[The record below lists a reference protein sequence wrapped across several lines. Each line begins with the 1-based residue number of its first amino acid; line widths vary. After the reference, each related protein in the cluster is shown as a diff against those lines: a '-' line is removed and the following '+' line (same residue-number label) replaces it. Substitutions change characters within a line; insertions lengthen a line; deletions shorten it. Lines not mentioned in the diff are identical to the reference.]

1 MHLEILVEGQTENIV
16 LSNLLKKIVGQY
28 GRPHTWKIHPHRG
41 IGKIPENPGKP
52 PNKNDHTL
60 LHNLASKLRAYANTM
75 GHDDAV
81 IVLVDL
87 DDRPD
92 CKAFKAELVDLL
104 SYCQHNLAQSMPN
117 TIFRIAIEELE
128 AWFFGD
134 ATALLAAYP
143 NAKKNVMNSYEQDSQ
158 CGTWEKL
165 ADTIYPGGL
174 KSLHSTGK
182 RSQKVLKTKQEWA
195 RNIAPHMNIDYNQ
208 SPSFQQF
215 RDGVKRLIS

>member
-1 MHLEILVEGQTENIV
+1 
-16 LSNLLKKIVGQY
+16 
-28 GRPHTWKIHPHRG
+28 
-41 IGKIPENPGKP
+41 
-52 PNKNDHTL
+52 
-60 LHNLASKLRAYANTM
+60 
-75 GHDDAV
+75 
-81 IVLVDL
+81 
-87 DDRPD
+87 
-92 CKAFKAELVDLL
+92 
-104 SYCQHNLAQSMPN
+104 
-117 TIFRIAIEELE
+117 
-128 AWFFGD
+128 
-134 ATALLAAYP
+134 
-143 NAKKNVMNSYEQDSQ
+143 MNSYEQDSQ